1 MTSDEKTNYANPEAC
16 TPTDQPVLKSGTQP
30 VKSFVQIDPE
40 LGKKLNKHLKEFT
53 LTRNQYLSE
62 IKPE

>member
-1 MTSDEKTNYANPEAC
+1 MTSDEKTNYSNPEAC